1 LGFFVAPVKFIRRED
16 HRGRRTVMTPNP
28 AQVIV
33 TNEDLARASVHGF
46 AARHRDFPDVHCTGD
61 SATDAAAR
69 LAGLLYQTLD
79 TAPSDWRREMILV
92 AIEDVRAFA
101 EGARG

>member
-1 LGFFVAPVKFIRRED
+1 
-16 HRGRRTVMTPNP
+16 MTPNP

-46 AARHRDFPDVHCTGD
+46 AARHRAFPEVHSVGY
-61 SATDAAAR
+61 SANDATAR
-69 LAGLLYQTLD
+69 LTGLLYRTLD
-79 TAPSDWRREMILV
+79 NTSSDWRREMLLV

-101 EGARG
+101 DGARG